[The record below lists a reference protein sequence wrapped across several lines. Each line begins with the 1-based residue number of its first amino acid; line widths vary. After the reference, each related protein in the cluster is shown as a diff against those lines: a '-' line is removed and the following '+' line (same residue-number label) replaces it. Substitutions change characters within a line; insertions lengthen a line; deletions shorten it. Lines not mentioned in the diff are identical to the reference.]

1 MTTSHSR
8 SNSRAAR
15 AKLLSPAALLDR
27 LDRVLPLLTG
37 GARDAPERQRT
48 LRATIEWSHDLLG
61 EKERAC
67 FERLAVFR
75 GGFELDAAEAVA
87 GADLDALATLVDESL
102 LKPIG
107 DDRFLMLETLREFA
121 LERLEE
127 SGWREEVALRHAR
140 FYLRRL
146 EEMEPMRYSP
156 RTPEFLSWFD
166 AEADNT
172 WAALDELLL
181 SADADAAL
189 ALAVLLAPYWMAR
202 GRARQGASWLE
213 AALALPGEA
222 SAARGRAL
230 GRLGDL
236 LDYLGRRQEA
246 EAVLRTSRDVAEL
259 VGDRAGL
266 AFALLRLAWVEHEG
280 GRDEVAVEFARAA
293 REHAAATGDANLIR
307 GVESELAG
315 YLTNTDGGLAEAQE
329 LLERALAER
338 RESGDEMNVSSTLL
352 SLGKVE
358 LTRGASDAARG

>member
-1 MTTSHSR
+1 
-8 SNSRAAR
+8 
-15 AKLLSPAALLDR
+15 
-27 LDRVLPLLTG
+27 
-37 GARDAPERQRT
+37 
-48 LRATIEWSHDLLG
+48 
-61 EKERAC
+61 
-67 FERLAVFR
+67 
-75 GGFELDAAEAVA
+75 
-87 GADLDALATLVDESL
+87 
-102 LKPIG
+102 
-107 DDRFLMLETLREFA
+107 MLETLREFA

-266 AFALLRLAWVEHEG
+266 AFALLRLAWV
-280 GRDEVAVEFARAA
+280 
-293 REHAAATGDANLIR
+293 
-307 GVESELAG
+307 
-315 YLTNTDGGLAEAQE
+315 
-329 LLERALAER
+329 
-338 RESGDEMNVSSTLL
+338 
-352 SLGKVE
+352 
-358 LTRGASDAARG
+358 